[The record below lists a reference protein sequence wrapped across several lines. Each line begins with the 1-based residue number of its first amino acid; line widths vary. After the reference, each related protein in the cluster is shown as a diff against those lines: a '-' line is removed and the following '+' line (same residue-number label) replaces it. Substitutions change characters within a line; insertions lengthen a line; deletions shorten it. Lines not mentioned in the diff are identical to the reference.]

1 MDPRLRGDDAVGQS
15 VASLLACM
23 HPAAKNRGIRVPS
36 LLDTLLPGCRVD
48 ASSPRALLIIV
59 HGLAEY
65 AGRYRP
71 IMEALAKNGISSLA
85 YDQRGHG
92 EAPGTRTHVDRFDD
106 FVDDLNLLIR
116 AVHTAHPQLPIFLWG
131 HSMGTIVVLL
141 AASDPQIPVRGVVTT
156 SNSLEIFR
164 RGTNPLNPLFRF
176 LSWLVPRVRIPL
188 GLDSTKI
195 STDES
200 VQRAYA
206 SDPQIPPTAS
216 LRLIVEFA
224 AACEGAREAA
234 AAITLSSLIVHGEE
248 DAIAPAE
255 GSRVLFRLLAS
266 TDKQLQIYPGLR
278 HEVHNEVPAARQEFV
293 NLLSQW
299 ILQRS

>member
-1 MDPRLRGDDAVGQS
+1 M
-15 VASLLACM
+15 
-23 HPAAKNRGIRVPS
+23 PS
-36 LLDTLLPGCRVD
+36 LLDTSLPGLRID
-48 ASSPRALLIIV
+48 AASPRAILIIV

-71 IMEALAKNGISSLA
+71 IMDELAKSGISSVA

-92 EAPGTRTHVDRFDD
+92 DAEGTRTHVDRFED
-106 FVDDLNLLIR
+106 FVDDLNLLVR
-116 AVHTAHPQLPIFLWG
+116 AVRAEHPELPIFLWG
-131 HSMGTIVVLL
+131 HSMGTIVALL
-141 AASDPQIPVRGVVTT
+141 AASDPQIPVRGVITT

-164 RGTNPLNPLFRF
+164 RGTNPLNPFFRF

-188 GLDSTKI
+188 GLDSTRI

-206 SDPQIPPTAS
+206 SDPQIPSTAS

-224 AACEGAREAA
+224 AACEDAREAA
-234 AAITLSSLIVHGEE
+234 AAITLPLLIVHGEE

-255 GSRVLFRLLAS
+255 GSRALFRLLAS

-278 HEVHNEVPAARQEFV
+278 HEVHNEVPAARQEFM
-293 NLLSQW
+293 NLLTHW
-299 ILQRS
+299 VIQRS

>member
-1 MDPRLRGDDAVGQS
+1 M
-15 VASLLACM
+15 
-23 HPAAKNRGIRVPS
+23 PS
-36 LLDTLLPGCRVD
+36 LLDTSLPGFRAD
-48 ASSPRALLIIV
+48 AASPRAILIIV

-71 IMEALAKNGISSLA
+71 IMEELARRGISSLA

-92 EAPGTRTHVDRFDD
+92 EVAGTRTHVDRFDD

-116 AVHTAHPQLPIFLWG
+116 AVRAAHPQLPLFLWG
-131 HSMGTIVVLL
+131 HSMGTLVALL
-141 AASDPQIPVRGVVTT
+141 AASDPQIPVRGVITT

-164 RGTNPLNPLFRF
+164 RGTNPLNPFFRF

-188 GLDSTKI
+188 GLDSTRI

-206 SDPQIPPTAS
+206 SDPRIPPTAS

-224 AACEGAREAA
+224 AACEDAREAA
-234 AAITLSSLIVHGEE
+234 ATITLPSLVVHGEE

-255 GSRVLFRLLAS
+255 GSRALFGLLAA
-266 TDKQLQIYPGLR
+266 TDKKLQIYPGLR
-278 HEVHNEVPAARQEFV
+278 HEVHNEVPAARQQFV
-293 NLLSQW
+293 DLLTGW